1 MASVG
6 DSWKMIAYLLPVLL
20 AVMGCLKL
28 LQRFQARTGRLPAA
42 LASASRTTGGKAR
55 GRQNR
60 GSSGIW
66 NALVGGFHLNNA
78 RKAGGSS
85 IRLLESVP
93 IGGANVHL
101 LEVRG
106 RVLLLGASAAGLNL
120 LAEFEAGESASSN
133 DFRDLLHAAAADM
146 DALDYE
152 QDDLPATAAVSTLED
167 LMRETGQSVGNNAR
181 RLRTVR
187 EVDIDD

>member
-28 LQRFQARTGRLPAA
+28 LQRFQAKTGRLPSA
-42 LASASRTTGGKAR
+42 LTAASRSTGGKAQ

-60 GSSGIW
+60 GSGGLW

-78 RKAGGSS
+78 RKAAGSS
-85 IRLLESVP
+85 LRLLESLP
-93 IGGANVHL
+93 LGGANVHL
-101 LEVRG
+101 LEARG
-106 RVLLLGASAAGLNL
+106 RVFLLGASSTGLNL
-120 LAEFEAGESASSN
+120 LAELEQNESAGSG
-133 DFRDLLHAAAADM
+133 DFRDLLHAAAVDM

-187 EVDIDD
+187 EVED